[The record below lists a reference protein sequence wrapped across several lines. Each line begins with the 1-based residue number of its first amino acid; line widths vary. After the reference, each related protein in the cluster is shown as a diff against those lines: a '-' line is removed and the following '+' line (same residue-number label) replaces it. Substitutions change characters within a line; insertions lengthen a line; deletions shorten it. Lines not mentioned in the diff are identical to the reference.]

1 MIPFGPQLIGQTEKS
16 LNALLQSVLAGRDL
30 TEREWVTLRLASQF
44 DGPGELD
51 GFVAE
56 RFHDPDAGR
65 LTAALRDRGLLTD
78 TALTPAGSAL
88 VAEIGQEIAALTA
101 PLWLGIEEEDAD
113 AATRV
118 LNVVL
123 ERSLTLLRT
132 SHA

>member
-1 MIPFGPQLIGQTEKS
+1 MIPFGPQLIGQTEKA
-16 LNALLQSVLAGRDL
+16 LNALLQSVLVGRDL

-44 DGPGELD
+44 DGTHDLD

-56 RFHDPDAGR
+56 RLHDPDAGR

-113 AATRV
+113 AATRG